1 MYLLL
6 TRCHNNMS
14 PINEKYERHK
24 DSKSVRSLFEQIK
37 PLYGR
42 VYLKWIA
49 YCSSLTEQENH
60 KTEMLK
66 DFFTKRIWKAEN
78 DMKDKFLTGIEGI
91 DYSKEDQIKYTYS
104 AYIATVMN
112 DLQGSGTVVK
122 SVQAQLQKYK

>member
-1 MYLLL
+1 
-6 TRCHNNMS
+6 MS